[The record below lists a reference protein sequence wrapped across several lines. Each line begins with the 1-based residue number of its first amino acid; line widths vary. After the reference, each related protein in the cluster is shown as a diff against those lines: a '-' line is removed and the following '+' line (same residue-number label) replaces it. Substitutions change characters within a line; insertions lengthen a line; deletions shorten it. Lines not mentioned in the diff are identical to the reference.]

1 MRTKI
6 TALTALIIIALAYSS
21 TTSAQTSNFA
31 IKGSHNFGV
40 SAGLINKTSVFVSGA
55 DVETRIG
62 LSGGVYY
69 GYGLN
74 DEFEMN
80 FYAGYLQGEVI
91 TDNSLHVIEPTFR
104 QTSAFVMPLLA
115 GIKYYPIK
123 LAFNENVRPYASV
136 SAGIVTGFSTR
147 TSLNFYYQNVT
158 EHKSQSVIAFRLG
171 AGIETAPARNF
182 RIGLFAGYILTG
194 EFDEPVG
201 TLTRYNGAEFNV
213 TAGFSL

>member
-1 MRTKI
+1 MKTYLA
-6 TALTALIIIALAYSS
+6 ALSVLLLIALANS
-21 TTSAQTSNFA
+21 TVSNAQTSYYS

-40 SAGLINKTSVFVSGA
+40 SAGLINKTSVFVSGT

-69 GYGLN
+69 GYGLS

-80 FYAGYLQGEVI
+80 FYAGYLQGEVS
-91 TDNSLHVIEPTFR
+91 TDNSFYVNQPLFR

-123 LAFNENVRPYASV
+123 LALNPNVRPYASV
-136 SAGIVTGFSTR
+136 SAGIATGFSTR
-147 TSLNFYYQNVT
+147 TSLNYYYQSVT

-171 AGIETAPARNF
+171 AGIETAPARYF
-182 RIGLFAGYILTG
+182 RLGFFAGYIITG

-201 TLTRYNGAEFNV
+201 TLTRYSGAEFKV
-213 TAGFSL
+213 TAGVSL